1 MKAREG
7 GYEPDIHRLFIIY
20 LPMMLDGGGKAGSI
34 RVDLV
39 KWGIFID

>member
-20 LPMMLDGGGKAGSI
+20 LPMMLDGGKAGSI

-39 KWGIFID
+39 EWGTFID